1 MEIFEYYTLNQHG
14 TVRSIEITVNVF
26 NYFGRISG
34 LQIRMEKSTI
44 YYAGI
49 SKNTT
54 LEIEQQFEF
63 AS

>member
-14 TVRSIEITVNVF
+14 TVRSIESTVNVF

-54 LEIEQQFEF
+54 LGIEQQFEF